1 MHNPINKAQR
11 WHVMDVSPA
20 SYSLV
25 ESWNTKTQALLAVEA
40 LTHDHP
46 THKFVAVESK
56 EES

>member
-1 MHNPINKAQR
+1 
-11 WHVMDVSPA
+11 MDVSPA